1 MKYPAKGLPPLPDPT
16 PQFTEDSPQSKL
28 KEGASEA
35 KSKSTSKKPALTFS
49 TANASAKPSAAKR
62 KYDVVG
68 RTSDS
73 EEGGDDKRI
82 KDKDSSKKSKT
93 GKKQKKKPA
102 SKTLL
107 SFGDD
112 A

>member
-16 PQFTEDSPQSKL
+16 PQFTEDAPQSKI
-28 KEGASEA
+28 KEGTSES
-35 KSKSTSKKPALTFS
+35 KSKPISKKPALTFS
-49 TANASAKPSAAKR
+49 TSAKPSAAKR

-68 RTSDS
+68 RTSDN
-73 EEGGDDKRI
+73 EEDGGDGYI